1 MMGRWIVTPAR
12 RHAPNGERMKRTTR
26 SQFRG
31 GTPAAHRLAVWALLA
46 LLLPC
51 AAFAAGQPS
60 MVELK
65 REMELTAYPG
75 GWEPPPI
82 FAVTAAGARIS
93 LVELRGRVLLVN
105 FWATWCPPCREEMV
119 QFEELHREFTG
130 RGLTVLAVNVREKQ
144 AIIRKFGKRMGL
156 TYPLL
161 LDPDGAIGKAYGVV
175 GLPST
180 FLIGRDGRPFALA
193 VGARDWG
200 GPEAKALIEAML
212 AHPAPRKE
220 AG

>member
-1 MMGRWIVTPAR
+1 MAGRCLAPAH
-12 RHAPNGERMKRTTR
+12 RHAPNGERMKRTIR
-26 SQFRG
+26 SKIHC
-31 GTPAAHRLAVWALLA
+31 GTLPAYRLALWALLA
-46 LLLPC
+46 LMLPC
-51 AAFAAGQPS
+51 TALAAGQPT

-65 REMELTAYPG
+65 RDMELTAYPAS
-75 GWEPPPI
+75 WEPPPI

-105 FWATWCPPCREEMV
+105 FWATWCPPCREEMG
-119 QFEELHREFTG
+119 QFEELHREFAG
-130 RGLTVLAVNVREKQ
+130 RGLTVLAVNVRESQ
-144 AIIRKFGKRMGL
+144 PVVRKFGKRMGL

-161 LDPDGAIGKAYGVV
+161 LDPDGAIGRAYGVV

-193 VGARDWG
+193 VGARNWG

-212 AHPAPRKE
+212 AQTAPRKE